1 MKIGLVSGLFLLLL
15 ALKLC
20 GVIHWSWW
28 LVLMPL
34 WLPVAALGELC
45 CCGLVLLPLW
55 QQSAAEGHTEGQ
67 DATHQRRWRAVVSL
81 DFHQKT
87 Y

>member
-34 WLPVAALGELC
+34 WLPVAALVSFVAVVWCCYLYGNRVQQRGTQRARMRLIKDDGEL
-45 CCGLVLLPLW
+45 
-55 QQSAAEGHTEGQ
+55 
-67 DATHQRRWRAVVSL
+67 
-81 DFHQKT
+81 
-87 Y
+87 